1 MVNLENKKCFIYPYS
16 ALSILLQK
24 YLKDKNIEILG
35 FVDSYNK
42 EHFSLEDIL
51 NIDFDYVLIFS
62 PNHLNSI
69 YNFAKKSINKSKLL
83 AVSIDEFSQYSF
95 TNDIETMI
103 KDIQNKKDTLID
115 IFNQNLDTNY
125 ILKDEILLIG
135 IDFIDLNIKYLYLY
149 LKKHSKYKI
158 YLATTNKK
166 DISMFKSYD
175 IDVVDTK
182 SKEFIKLVFQTKIK
196 IIDHATVDDFLI
208 KSLKIGKSIQLWH
221 GITIESLGVNCD
233 YKTIL
238 YDIVLSTSQF
248 VTNYSF
254 SKLFD
259 SKKIVHCG
267 YPRNDVINFDDIT
280 LININN
286 KLLQD
291 MKNDN
296 FRYVIYMPTHRALGF
311 EKNPINYQVLNQ
323 FGANNNIKF
332 IIKMHPFVAQQIRDD
347 LSFYQDQDIKF
358 DNLIIHESNK
368 DIYPLFRYSDMLI
381 SDYSSVYFD
390 YLFASKPILFFPYD
404 FEDWQKTENG
414 TLLDYFT
421 HSPGDKCY
429 SFDELL
435 DGVLKN
441 LTKDNY
447 KDKRKQLL
455 DKMFENQTQKASA
468 LIECKMVKLLK

>member
-1 MVNLENKKCFIYPYS
+1 
-16 ALSILLQK
+16 
-24 YLKDKNIEILG
+24 
-35 FVDSYNK
+35 
-42 EHFSLEDIL
+42 
-51 NIDFDYVLIFS
+51 
-62 PNHLNSI
+62 
-69 YNFAKKSINKSKLL
+69 
-83 AVSIDEFSQYSF
+83 
-95 TNDIETMI
+95 
-103 KDIQNKKDTLID
+103 
-115 IFNQNLDTNY
+115 
-125 ILKDEILLIG
+125 
-135 IDFIDLNIKYLYLY
+135 
-149 LKKHSKYKI
+149 
-158 YLATTNKK
+158 
-166 DISMFKSYD
+166 
-175 IDVVDTK
+175 
-182 SKEFIKLVFQTKIK
+182 
-196 IIDHATVDDFLI
+196 
-208 KSLKIGKSIQLWH
+208 
-221 GITIESLGVNCD
+221 
-233 YKTIL
+233 
-238 YDIVLSTSQF
+238 
-248 VTNYSF
+248 
-254 SKLFD
+254 
-259 SKKIVHCG
+259 
-267 YPRNDVINFDDIT
+267 VINFDDIT
-280 LININN
+280 LVNINN

-323 FGANNNIKF
+323 FGAKNNIKF

-358 DNLIIHESNK
+358 DNLIIHEPNK

-468 LIECKMVKLLK
+468 LINYEIKQLLKD